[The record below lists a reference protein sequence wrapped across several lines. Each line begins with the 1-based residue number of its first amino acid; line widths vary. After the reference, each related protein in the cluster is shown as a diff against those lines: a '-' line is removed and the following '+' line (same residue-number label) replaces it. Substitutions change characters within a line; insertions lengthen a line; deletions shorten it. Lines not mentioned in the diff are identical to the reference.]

1 MTKFRLYFD
10 KDKETVWL
18 NELAAKGYALI
29 SFFAGFYT
37 FEKTEPGEYIYQI
50 DLGEKLFAV
59 TDDYR
64 SFMEETGVEIIDNWG
79 YWVFLRKKAAEGEFE
94 LYTDVD
100 SQIEHYTKIRNMFK
114 VVSII
119 ELICFIVEIICFH
132 QSNEPALIFCVILI
146 GVLAFVC
153 IKATF
158 KTNRTIAE
166 LKERKGETVSLS
178 KGNGPAPLLTCGLL
192 LNTCALLMDNP
203 ALDPYK
209 MIIHIVAIVF
219 MIVGAVQTNNQQK
232 IIDEM

>member
-132 QSNEPALIFCVILI
+132 Q
-146 GVLAFVC
+146 
-153 IKATF
+153 
-158 KTNRTIAE
+158 
-166 LKERKGETVSLS
+166 
-178 KGNGPAPLLTCGLL
+178 
-192 LNTCALLMDNP
+192 
-203 ALDPYK
+203 
-209 MIIHIVAIVF
+209 
-219 MIVGAVQTNNQQK
+219 
-232 IIDEM
+232 